1 MKEFKIKSFCK
12 INLLLRVIKKLR
24 NGYHNIFSLITF
36 CDLHDY
42 IYIREIKSSNDKIS
56 FYGEFKKNINLESN
70 TIIKVLYYLRKKN
83 LLKKKYFNIR
93 IKKNIPAGSGLGGG
107 SSNAAVLLNFFKSK
121 IGLKISKKEVL
132 KIARK
137 IGSDVP
143 IFLSRKNTILTGK
156 KNEVLRVEK
165 KFNLNV
171 LIVYPNIHC
180 STKKIYA
187 KNIKFSSG
195 GYYSKYLF
203 QKNKKI
209 LIKSLIGENN
219 DLEEAAIKLYPA
231 IGSLINL
238 IKIQK
243 GCYFS
248 RITGSGSACIGIF
261 KDMKTAINAKK
272 LIKRKFPKYL
282 SLVSKTI

>member
-1 MKEFKIKSFCK
+1 M
-12 INLLLRVIKKLR
+12 
-24 NGYHNIFSLITF
+24 
-36 CDLHDY
+36 
-42 IYIREIKSSNDKIS
+42 
-56 FYGEFKKNINLESN
+56 
-70 TIIKVLYYLRKKN
+70 
-83 LLKKKYFNIR
+83 
-93 IKKNIPAGSGLGGG
+93 
-107 SSNAAVLLNFFKSK
+107 
-121 IGLKISKKEVL
+121 
-132 KIARK
+132 
-137 IGSDVP
+137 
-143 IFLSRKNTILTGK
+143 
-156 KNEVLRVEK
+156 
-165 KFNLNV
+165 
-171 LIVYPNIHC
+171 
-180 STKKIYA
+180 
-187 KNIKFSSG
+187 
-195 GYYSKYLF
+195 F